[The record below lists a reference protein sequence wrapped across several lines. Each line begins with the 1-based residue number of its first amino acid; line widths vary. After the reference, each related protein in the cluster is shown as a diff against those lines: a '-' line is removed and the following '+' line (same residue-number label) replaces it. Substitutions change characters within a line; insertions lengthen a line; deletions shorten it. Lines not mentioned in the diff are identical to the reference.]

1 MNHLRTFVAAAA
13 ILAVVASMPALAAD
27 SANRVTF
34 TKDVLPVLQENC
46 QTCHRP
52 AGRNMS
58 GMVAPMSLMTYREVR
73 PWSKA
78 IAKAVGQR
86 EMPPWFATDATH
98 GIFRNERT
106 LTQEEIDTIV
116 SWVEQ
121 GAPRGNPADAPEP
134 MTFPEGWYMDEP
146 DLVLSFEEP
155 FFVDDDVQDLYH
167 SVTVP
172 VSLDLVP
179 EDKWLQA
186 MEFSPG
192 SEVVHH
198 VIAYLVKDNKEGG
211 RASRSHLGG
220 LAPGTDP
227 ADFPEG
233 YGKLFE
239 AGSDLIFAMHYHK
252 EPGPG
257 TGMYD
262 NTSVAMKFHDKPVL
276 HQLETSPISYG
287 PFEIPPN
294 HGEWRVGGARYFNED
309 TDLIALMPHM
319 HLRGAAAKY
328 TAYYPDGSTEVLL
341 EVPKYDFNWQTS
353 YFFEDIKTL
362 PAGTRV
368 EWEIEYDNSQER
380 AERVGFNSDRAVSF
394 GSPTTD
400 EMDLGWMTFSPSAPR
415 APEAEE

>member
-27 SANRVTF
+27 STSRVTF

-146 DLVLSFEEP
+146 DLVLSFDEP
-155 FFVDDDVQDLYH
+155 FFVDDDVQDATFIGQSPFRDHAAEAQALLPK
-167 SVTVP
+167 VP
-172 VSLDLVP
+172 FLI
-179 EDKWLQA
+179 QITQ
-186 MEFSPG
+186 MEF
-192 SEVVHH
+192 
-198 VIAYLVKDNKEGG
+198 
-211 RASRSHLGG
+211 
-220 LAPGTDP
+220 DP
-227 ADFPEG
+227 A
-233 YGKLFE
+233 
-239 AGSDLIFAMHYHK
+239 I
-252 EPGPG
+252 EPRKQRAQQ
-257 TGMYD
+257 MLRRY
-262 NTSVAMKFHDKPVL
+262 
-276 HQLETSPISYG
+276 E
-287 PFEIPPN
+287 EITN
-294 HGEWRVGGARYFNED
+294 G
-309 TDLIALMPHM
+309 
-319 HLRGAAAKY
+319 
-328 TAYYPDGSTEVLL
+328 
-341 EVPKYDFNWQTS
+341 
-353 YFFEDIKTL
+353 
-362 PAGTRV
+362 
-368 EWEIEYDNSQER
+368 
-380 AERVGFNSDRAVSF
+380 
-394 GSPTTD
+394 
-400 EMDLGWMTFSPSAPR
+400 
-415 APEAEE
+415 